1 MRGTHASE
9 ALDQLAIA
17 DLQAL
22 CENRVL
28 EGRLLDFKTAAI
40 RVLDG
45 DKREFLADVSAFANA
60 SGGDL
65 VLGIRT
71 KDGAADEVCGINLV
85 DPDKEKQRLVNIVR
99 DGLRSLAW

>member
-1 MRGTHASE
+1 MLPKP
-9 ALDQLAIA
+9 LDQLAIA

-40 RVLDG
+40 GVLDG

-85 DPDKEKQRLVNIVR
+85 DPDKEKQRLVSIVR